1 MAEKKL
7 PMKCDVVVHC
17 SYAPRLIY
25 FGALFSTWVL
35 ISRHVTRLHMARSKL
50 PRILTLAGGNLPVG
64 NETRRIYLNMLR
76 VKGTASSI

>member
-1 MAEKKL
+1 MAGKKL
-7 PMKCDVVVHC
+7 PVKCDVAVHC
-17 SYAPRLIY
+17 NCAPRLIY

-50 PRILTLAGGNLPVG
+50 PQILILAGGNLPVG